1 MQNSADVLP
10 LWNTR
15 PTWKNCKPTPGW
27 LYGRALAFSLILVFS
42 LTLTPLHAAVN
53 IEATACAEAL
63 AQPLITTGKGLKQR
77 LEILI
82 WNIQKSGNNG
92 WDTDLGTLGANSD
105 LLLIQEASIQARVE
119 AVLPQPLFRAFAAG
133 YTTSKDATGVLTL
146 SSVEPSLHCN
156 LTAWEPWLGTPK
168 ATNITE
174 YPIDGQ
180 GPRLLVINLHAVN
193 FAVGLT
199 DFNSQIMA
207 LEPLLNK
214 HMGPL
219 IIAGDFNTWS
229 NNRSEFL
236 HSFMRKHQL
245 SPVTFEPDQRTR
257 FWNLPLDH
265 VYLRELNL
273 VEATSINVESSDH
286 NPLLITVELPLCI
299 DCVAISSEQLC
310 TAC

>member
-1 MQNSADVLP
+1 LQNSGDASLH
-10 LWNTR
+10 WNTR
-15 PTWKNCKPTPGW
+15 PTWRSCKPAPACF
-27 LYGRALAFSLILVFS
+27 YPRALALLLTLAFS

-53 IEATACAEAL
+53 VEATACGEAL
-63 AQPLITTGKGLKQR
+63 AQPLAASGKGFKPR
-77 LEILI
+77 LQMLI
-82 WNIQKSGNNG
+82 WNIQKSGNKG
-92 WDTDLGTLGANSD
+92 WDTDLGRLGANSD
-105 LLLIQEASIQARVE
+105 LVLIQEASIQARVE
-119 AVLPQPLFRAFAAG
+119 TALPQPLFRAFAAG
-133 YTTSKDATGVLTL
+133 YTTSKEATGVLTL

-174 YPIDGQ
+174 YPIDGLA
-180 GPRLLVINLHAVN
+180 PRLLVINLHAVN

-207 LEPLLNK
+207 LEPLLSK

-236 HSFMRKHQL
+236 HSFMLKHQL

-265 VYLRELNL
+265 VYLRDLNL
-273 VEATSINVESSDH
+273 VKATSVIVESSDH
-286 NPLLITVELPLCI
+286 NPLLITVELPQCI
-299 DCVAISSEQLC
+299 DCVTLSSEPPC